1 MKLLDL
7 KLENIGPFKKCEI
20 ALSPDKQKYGY
31 NDYVS
36 KAKHLI
42 ITGENGTGKSI
53 IIDAIRTIMYGIY
66 YSLIERQIFSS
77 FKSSKLNANIQI
89 NKKVET
95 ISIEYDGYVALSPD
109 ENYIWNQI
117 CGNIQ
122 KKLPTNFILDFWN
135 SKLSTGTF
143 EISSMELLDVNK
155 IFLNPFSGVHK
166 NADVVKSIV
175 FFDYLKDGN
184 SEESQIGKFLYE
196 TTVKIINNC
205 IIDGKFIGVSRKNLS
220 PLFVQFGNEIG
231 IDKLSSGSIYIMQR
245 MLSLL
250 VKAYA
255 AHVLNQTPINKIL
268 EVEGMLLI
276 DEAETHLHPK
286 WQKVLFKNILDIF
299 PNIQIIATTHSPFI
313 VSSLDGAEVIVC
325 KAGKD
330 GCYIENETENYANK
344 PIEEILRM
352 PLFDTDSF
360 NSEISDLL
368 RERKDAIKAY
378 DEKTKHE
385 IEIKLEKLNPEYFK
399 YLKIGYL

>member
-20 ALSPDKQKYGY
+20 ALSPDKQRYGY
-31 NDYVS
+31 NDYVN

-42 ITGENGTGKSI
+42 ITGENGTGKSVI
-53 IIDAIRTIMYGIY
+53 LDAIRTIMYGDY
-66 YSLIERQIFSS
+66 YRAIDRQIINNNICSIAMNFS
-77 FKSSKLNANIQI
+77 FNKDALPLKTTIDNNNNIYIQNIDIGTHIYNNI
-89 NKKVET
+89 N
-95 ISIEYDGYVALSPD
+95 
-109 ENYIWNQI
+109 
-117 CGNIQ
+117 

-135 SKLSTGTF
+135 SKLSTEKF
-143 EISSMELLDVNK
+143 EITSMELLDVNK
-155 IFLNPFSGVHK
+155 IFLNPLSGVHK

-184 SEESQIGKFLYE
+184 SEESQIGKFLYD

-205 IIDGKFIGVSRKNLS
+205 IIDGEFIGVSRKNLS

-255 AHVLNQTPINKIL
+255 AHVLNHTPISKIL

-313 VSSLDGAEVIVC
+313 VSSLEGAEVIVC

-330 GCYIENETENYANK
+330 GCYLENETENYANK
-344 PIEEILRM
+344 PVEEILRM

-368 RERKDAIKAY
+368 RERKVAIKANN
-378 DEKTKHE
+378 EKAKHE